1 MMVVDIKSL
10 LGYDDEERVKL
21 EAGTELIIN
30 KFKIHQGK
38 KFKTAR
44 IDATVKGKEIF
55 YYSAGIAIVSALEK
69 IEDAGFTEPFT
80 ARTVMKKSVSTGY
93 PYICFE

>member
-1 MMVVDIKSL
+1 MMVVDINEL
-10 LGYDDEERVKL
+10 LGCDDVERVKL
-21 EAGTELIIN
+21 EAGIELIIN

-38 KFKTAR
+38 TFKTAR

-69 IEDAGFTEPFT
+69 IEDAGYTKPFK
-80 ARTVMKKSVSTGY
+80 AHTVMKKSVSTGY

>member
-10 LGYDDEERVKL
+10 LGYDGEERIKL
-21 EAGTELIIN
+21 EAGIELIIN
-30 KFKIHQGK
+30 KFRIHQGK
-38 KFKTAR
+38 TFKTAR
-44 IDATVKGKEIF
+44 IDATVGGKEIF

-80 ARTVMKKSVSTGY
+80 ARTVLRKSETTGY

>member
-1 MMVVDIKSL
+1 MVVDINEL
-10 LGYDDEERVKL
+10 LGCDDVGRVTH
-21 EAGTELIIN
+21 EAGIELIMN

-38 KFKTAR
+38 TFKTAR

-55 YYSAGIAIVSALEK
+55 YYSSGIAIVSALEK
-69 IEDAGFTEPFT
+69 IEDAGFTEPFK
-80 ARTVMKKSVSTGY
+80 ARTVMKKSETTGY